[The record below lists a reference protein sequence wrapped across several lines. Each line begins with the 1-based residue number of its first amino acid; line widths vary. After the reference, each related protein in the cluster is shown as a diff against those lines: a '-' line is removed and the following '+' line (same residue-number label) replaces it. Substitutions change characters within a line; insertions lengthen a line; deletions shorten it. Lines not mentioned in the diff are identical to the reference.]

1 MVVKKSDVYK
11 PSEIAMAV
19 LSRGRVRKV
28 NNNGAVQACR
38 VVDSHDID
46 KDMHAQLPPLRAN
59 LAARSHKPMSI
70 STVASFP
77 AWLQFAWSSQL
88 HGGVFSCICRTQ
100 SMDMK

>member
-19 LSRGRVRKV
+19 LSKGRVRKV

-59 LAARSHKPMSI
+59 FTARSHKPMSI
-70 STVASFP
+70 STVAVFRRGC
-77 AWLQFAWSSQL
+77 SSRGALNFMVESSRAYVVLRQW
-88 HGGVFSCICRTQ
+88 T
-100 SMDMK
+100 